1 MSMQMVKRFGSL
13 GEALA
18 AQPLDRLAVMGA
30 SSHIER
36 SFVCLQMAIDHILR
50 GRIADKCVLS
60 NEEAVIEYL
69 RATMAFAPVEQ
80 MRVLFLNAANHL
92 LVDEVMASG
101 TVSSVHIYPREVLKR
116 CLDVGATA
124 ILLVH
129 NHPSGRPAPSKA
141 DKTMTTQIA
150 EAARWFGIA
159 VHDHLIVAREGWVSF
174 RRAGYL

>member
-1 MSMQMVKRFGSL
+1 MQMVKRFGSL

-80 MRVLFLNAANHL
+80 VRVLFLNAANHL

-129 NHPSGRPAPSKA
+129 NHPSGRPAPSNA

-150 EAARWFGIA
+150 AARWFGIA